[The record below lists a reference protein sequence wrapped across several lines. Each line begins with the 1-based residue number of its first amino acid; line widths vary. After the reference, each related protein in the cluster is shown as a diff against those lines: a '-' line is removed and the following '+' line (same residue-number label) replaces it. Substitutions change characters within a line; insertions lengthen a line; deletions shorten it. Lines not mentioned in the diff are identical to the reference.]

1 MHVLYLMIV
10 DEQDEVWNGAA
21 ETWVTEDTQHRD
33 GAGAGKGELSLLY
46 FTCRY
51 SLWTQTV
58 SAFMCLYVYISVF
71 SVFFIL
77 VLDLMFFLSVERKHS
92 FFFGFL
98 KLKSS

>member
-1 MHVLYLMIV
+1 
-10 DEQDEVWNGAA
+10 
-21 ETWVTEDTQHRD
+21 
-33 GAGAGKGELSLLY
+33 
-46 FTCRY
+46 
-51 SLWTQTV
+51 
-58 SAFMCLYVYISVF
+58 MCLYVYISVF